1 MYLGIH
7 KIRFTFSKPDL
18 NIVFMFKVV
27 DPEKSQVKM
36 LGSKVEIN
44 LRKAEP
50 GSWPTLELPVDKAV
64 VKSDTDINDDKDEL

>member
-1 MYLGIH
+1 
-7 KIRFTFSKPDL
+7 
-18 NIVFMFKVV
+18 MFQVV

-50 GSWPTLELPVDKAV
+50 GSWPTLELPADKVV
-64 VKSDTDINDDKDEL
+64 VKSDTDTNDMDELE

>member
-1 MYLGIH
+1 MD
-7 KIRFTFSKPDL
+7 F
-18 NIVFMFKVV
+18 NIAFMFQVV

-50 GSWPTLELPVDKAV
+50 GSWPTLELPADKV
-64 VKSDTDINDDKDEL
+64 FVKSDTDMNDMDELE

>member
-1 MYLGIH
+1 M
-7 KIRFTFSKPDL
+7 
-18 NIVFMFKVV
+18 VQVV

-64 VKSDTDINDDKDEL
+64 VKSDTEINDDIELE